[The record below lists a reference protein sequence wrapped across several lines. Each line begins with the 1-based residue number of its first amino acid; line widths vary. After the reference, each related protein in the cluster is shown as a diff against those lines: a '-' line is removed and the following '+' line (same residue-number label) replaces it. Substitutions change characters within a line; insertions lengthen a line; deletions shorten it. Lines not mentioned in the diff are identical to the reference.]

1 MSTETQQQK
10 LETLAK
16 ELAKDIKT
24 EHDLSDLSRR
34 LLKLTV
40 ETALGAEAEAH
51 HHGSSNR
58 DRRPEPC
65 SAFNE
70 CAKRKGNQDG
80 LDAAVREDPVLLPE
94 LDVGG
99 VFHAASAGRRVAH
112 IASTFFRRYGILN
125 GVHVPSPGTHRS
137 TRPAMGSPSTIPCSV
152 PCGCSMID

>member
-51 HHGSSNR
+51 LGYAEHDVIGRNTGNSRNGYSLKTVIGDHGDVEIAVPR
-58 DRRPEPC
+58 DRNGIADRADDHAE
-65 SAFNE
+65 E
-70 CAKRKGNQDG
+70 LQ
-80 LDAAVREDPVLLPE
+80 REHHPRD
-94 LDVGG
+94 
-99 VFHAASAGRRVAH
+99 
-112 IASTFFRRYGILN
+112 
-125 GVHVPSPGTHRS
+125 
-137 TRPAMGSPSTIPCSV
+137 
-152 PCGCSMID
+152 